1 MTPEEI
7 IEMVDEKGSDMNETE
22 WSMFYSYVAY
32 ELGM

>member
-7 IEMVDEKGSDMNETE
+7 IEMVDEKGNDMNETE

-32 ELGM
+32 ELGW